1 MSWRLPITGEGALLN
16 TKDFDTREAVLN
28 SGRQEF
34 LINGFDKASLRTICK
49 NAQVTT
55 GAFYSYFSRKE
66 ELFSAI
72 VDPMLKEYF
81 PMYDGVIQ
89 SALADIR
96 NCEQNEVEVIEF
108 ILAHRD
114 EFRLLFDCSA
124 GTKYEGFREELMNN
138 LFMSSYQKCFDRY
151 AGFNVSP
158 KVIKIF
164 VHMKF
169 AQYMELIYGGYD
181 MTDIRKLIR
190 QYAAFTEAG
199 FTRLIEEL
207 KKRRFDA

>member
-1 MSWRLPITGEGALLN
+1 MN

-34 LINGFDKASLRTICK
+34 LANGFDKASLRTICK
-49 NAQVTT
+49 SAQVTT

-72 VDPMLKEYF
+72 VEPMLQEYY
-81 PMYDGVIQ
+81 PMYDGVIR
-89 SALADIR
+89 SAMADIH
-96 NCEQNEVEVIEF
+96 NCERNEAEVIEF

-138 LFMSSYQKCFDRY
+138 LFMSSYQLCFDRY
-151 AGFNVSP
+151 AGFEVSP
-158 KVIKIF
+158 KVVRIF

-169 AQYMELIYGGYD
+169 AQYMELIYGEYD
-181 MTDIRKLIR
+181 IEDIRKLIR

-199 FTRLIEEL
+199 FARLIEEL
-207 KKRRFDA
+207 KTKKM

>member
-1 MSWRLPITGEGALLN
+1 MN
-16 TKDFDTREAVLN
+16 TKDFDAREAILS

-34 LINGFDKASLRTICK
+34 LTNGFDKASLRTICK
-49 NAQVTT
+49 KAQVTT

-72 VDPMLKEYF
+72 VDPMLKDYYR
-81 PMYDGVIQ
+81 MYSGVLQ
-89 SALADIR
+89 NALTDIR
-96 NCEQNEVEVIEF
+96 SSERNEAEAIEF

-124 GTKYEGFREELMNN
+124 GTKYEGFREELINR
-138 LFMSSYQKCFDRY
+138 LFMSSYQVCFDRY
-151 AGFNVSP
+151 AGFEVNP
-158 KVIKIF
+158 KVVRIF

-181 MTDIRKLIR
+181 MADIRKLIR

-199 FTRLIEEL
+199 FARLIEEL
-207 KKRRFDA
+207 KKRSVSA

>member
-1 MSWRLPITGEGALLN
+1 MNA
-16 TKDFDTREAVLN
+16 KDFDTREAILR

-34 LINGFDKASLRTICK
+34 LANGFDKASLRTICR
-49 NAQVTT
+49 NAKVTT

-72 VDPMLKEYF
+72 VEPMLKDYCL
-81 PMYDGVIQ
+81 MYDSVIQ
-89 SALADIR
+89 SALADLR
-96 NCEQNEVEVIEF
+96 NCERNEMKAIDF

-124 GTKYEGFREELMNN
+124 GTKYEGFRDDLMNS
-138 LFMSSYQKCFDRY
+138 LFMSTYQECFDRY
-151 AGFNVSP
+151 AGFSVDPNAVR
-158 KVIKIF
+158 VF

-181 MTDIRKLIR
+181 VMDIRKLIR

-199 FTRLIEEL
+199 FARLIEEL
-207 KKRRFDA
+207 KTEKR

>member
-1 MSWRLPITGEGALLN
+1 MN
-16 TKDFDTREAVLN
+16 TKDFNTREAVLT

-34 LINGFDKASLRTICK
+34 LTKGFEKASLRTICK

-55 GAFYSYFSRKE
+55 GAFYSYFSKKE
-66 ELFSAI
+66 ELFAAI
-72 VDPMLKEYF
+72 VEPMLKKYY
-81 PMYDGVIQ
+81 PMYDGVIR
-89 SALADIR
+89 SAMADIR
-96 NCEQNEVEVIEF
+96 NCEQNEVKVIEF

-124 GTKYEGFREELMNN
+124 GTKYEGFREELMDD
-138 LFMSSYQKCFDRY
+138 LFMSSYQSCFDRY
-151 AGFNVSP
+151 AGFEVSP
-158 KVIKIF
+158 KVVKIF

-169 AQYMELIYGGYD
+169 AQYMELIYGEYN
-181 MTDIRKLIR
+181 MADIQKLIR

-207 KKRRFDA
+207 KKRRTNA

>member
-1 MSWRLPITGEGALLN
+1 MS
-16 TKDFDTREAVLN
+16 
-28 SGRQEF
+28 SGRKEF
-34 LINGFDKASLRTICK
+34 LTNGFDKASLRTICR

-72 VDPMLKEYF
+72 VEPMLKDYYL
-81 PMYDGVIQ
+81 MYERVIR
-89 SALADIR
+89 SALADMR
-96 NCEQNEVEVIEF
+96 NCERNEAEVIEF

-124 GTKYEGFREELMNN
+124 GTKYEGFRDDLMNN
-138 LFMSSYQKCFDRY
+138 LFMSSYQSCFDRY
-151 AGFNVSP
+151 AGFEVSP
-158 KVIKIF
+158 KVVRIF

-181 MTDIRKLIR
+181 MADIRKVIR

-199 FTRLIEEL
+199 FARLIEEL
-207 KKRRFDA
+207 KAKKT